1 MPVPTHPTDKIRN
14 VALVGHTGTGKT
26 TLAEALLHRSGAIDR
41 LGRVEDGT
49 TTCDHDPEEHRRR
62 QSLTLSVAPFEWNG
76 HKVNLIDTPGYGDFI
91 GQVEAALAVADL
103 AVVVVSAVDGVQVQ
117 TEEVWHLAERLGVPR
132 LLFVNKLDRERASF
146 DRALVELGERLAVRL
161 SPLEL
166 PLGAEAGFRGVADV
180 LTEVAHVY
188 EDGTPHTEPIPE
200 ELAEREHTL
209 HDEVVEGIVM
219 ADDALL
225 ERYLEGE
232 QPSFEELEHTLTAAM
247 EAAEVFPVLCGSA
260 TAEIGIDRLADL
272 LVEIGPPP
280 GDRPRTV
287 LAGEGAVEVEVAA
300 DADADP
306 LAVVLGTIADP
317 YVGQISVLK
326 VLSGTIHD
334 GDHLVNPRSGAD
346 ERLHGLFTLRGSHH
360 EPTDALVAGDIGAVT
375 KLAGTATGDTLAP
388 RSSPVVVPAPPPAA
402 PAAAAALVAA
412 SQADEDRLATAL
424 HRLLAEDPHLTVE
437 RDDETHQTVLRGAGE
452 VHLAVAV
459 DRLNRRFGVDVGTT
473 EVLVRYRETITAP
486 AEAEGK
492 HKKQSGGHGQF
503 GVCTVRIEPLE
514 RGAGFEFEDRIVGGA
529 VSRSYIPAVQKGIEE
544 AMAAGGL
551 HGFPVVDLRATLLD
565 GKQHSVDSSEMAFKA
580 AGRLAFRAALAEAH
594 PVVLEPVVDVEVT
607 VPAELQG
614 DVLGDLTSRRGRV
627 TGTDVGDLGEQVVT
641 AAVPVAELGRYS
653 ADLRSITGGRG
664 RFRLGAERY
673 EPLPDH
679 LVERIR
685 RPTDAEQVH

>member
-1 MPVPTHPTDKIRN
+1 VPTHPTDKIRN

-41 LGRVEDGT
+41 LGRIEDGT

-62 QSLTLSVAPFEWNG
+62 QSLTLSVAPFEWDG

-146 DRALVELGERLAVRL
+146 DRALAELSARLAVRL

-166 PLGAEAGFRGVADV
+166 PLGTEAEFRGVADV

-188 EDGTPHTEPIPE
+188 EDGTPHTEPIPD
-200 ELAEREHTL
+200 ELAEREHTV

-287 LAGEGAVEVEVAA
+287 LAGEGAVEVEVAP
-300 DADADP
+300 DAEADP
-306 LAVVLGTIADP
+306 LAVVLATIADP
-317 YVGQISVLK
+317 YVGQISVLR
-326 VLSGTIHD
+326 VLSGTIRD

-346 ERLHGLFTLRGSHH
+346 ERLHGLFTLRGAHH
-360 EPTDALVAGDIGAVT
+360 EPTDVLVAGDIGAVT

-388 RSSPVVVPAPPPAA
+388 RSSPVVVPAPPRPA
-402 PAAAAALVAA
+402 PAAAVALVAA

-424 HRLLAEDPHLTVE
+424 HRLLAEDPHLVVE

-473 EVLVRYRETITAP
+473 EVLVRYRETITAQ

-514 RGAGFEFEDRIVGGA
+514 RGSGFEFEDRIVGGA
-529 VSRSYIPAVQKGIEE
+529 ISRSYIPAVQKGIEE

-594 PVVLEPVVDVEVT
+594 PVVLEPVVEVEVT

-627 TGTDVGDLGEQVVT
+627 TGTDVGDHGEQVVT

-679 LVERIR
+679 LVDRIR
-685 RPTDAEQVH
+685 RPTGVEQVH